1 MGPGN
6 EAKSPLSQDV
16 RLCLVQLFFVLV
28 RDKLHHVHYSG
39 YTMFAW
45 SIYAHI
51 VQPGMYFQK
60 LKFCVTFDPNAVYTS
75 FFYHTIA
82 LKILYPSIYFLCPR
96 LAQKASFEDT
106 RQFR

>member
-1 MGPGN
+1 MSLSSSLPSWETPGR
-6 EAKSPLSQDV
+6 LDV
-16 RLCLVQLFFVLV
+16 
-28 RDKLHHVHYSG
+28 
-39 YTMFAW
+39 
-45 SIYAHI
+45 II

-60 LKFCVTFDPNAVYTS
+60 LKFSVTFDPNAVYTS

-82 LKILYPSIYFLCPR
+82 LEILYPSIYFLCPR

>member
-1 MGPGN
+1 MNSKIWSDFGAHPPVN
-6 EAKSPLSQDV
+6 
-16 RLCLVQLFFVLV
+16 VQA
-28 RDKLHHVHYSG
+28 G
-39 YTMFAW
+39 GGGGGGG
-45 SIYAHI
+45 I

-60 LKFCVTFDPNAVYTS
+60 LKFSVTFDPNAVYTS

-82 LKILYPSIYFLCPR
+82 LEILYPSIYFLCPR